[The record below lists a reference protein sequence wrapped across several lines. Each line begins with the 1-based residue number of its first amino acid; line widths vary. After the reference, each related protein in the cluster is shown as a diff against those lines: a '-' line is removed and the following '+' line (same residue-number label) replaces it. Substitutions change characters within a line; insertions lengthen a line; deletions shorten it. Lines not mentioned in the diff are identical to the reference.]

1 MADER
6 LQMKRLSAKLTYS
19 NVISTL
25 CLVLLLGGGTAYA
38 ATQLGRES
46 VGTRQLKR
54 SAVTPAKLSGAA
66 KQALTG
72 ATGREGP
79 AGPNGQ
85 KGATGAKGATGP
97 TGPMGPTG
105 PQGKDGTPGA
115 EGPRGEP
122 GTDAT
127 PDAVA
132 TVINSTPPKFLGTHP
147 GFTAVERQSEGIY
160 CLTPDAGIDYSH
172 PIASVEWL
180 NTLESKALIEPI
192 SGPAVNDCPAGRL
205 EVHTFEINGG
215 AVVKSN
221 AASFTV
227 FAPQP

>member
-1 MADER
+1 MNR
-6 LQMKRLSAKLTYS
+6 LRTKLTYS

-46 VGTRQLKR
+46 VGTRQLRKN
-54 SAVTPAKLSGAA
+54 AVTPVKLSGAA

-72 ATGREGP
+72 ATG
-79 AGPNGQ
+79 
-85 KGATGAKGATGP
+85 P
-97 TGPMGPTG
+97 TGPTG
-105 PQGKDGTPGA
+105 PQGKDGPAGA

-127 PDAVA
+127 PDAFA
-132 TVINSTPPKFLGTHP
+132 TVLNSTPPQFLGTHP

-160 CLTPDAGIDYSH
+160 CLTPAAGIDYSH
-172 PIASVEWL
+172 PLGSVEWL
-180 NTLESKALIEPI
+180 HTLESKALIEPI
-192 SGPAVNDCPAGRL
+192 AGPQVDSCPAGRL
-205 EVHTFEINGG
+205 EVHTYEING
-215 AVVKSN
+215 ATVTKSN

>member
-1 MADER
+1 
-6 LQMKRLSAKLTYS
+6 MKRLSAKLTYS

-46 VGTRQLKR
+46 VGTRQLRKN
-54 SAVTPAKLSGAA
+54 AVTPVKLSAAA

-79 AGPNGQ
+79 AGPNGP
-85 KGATGAKGATGP
+85 KGAAGPRGAVGP
-97 TGPMGPTG
+97 TGPTGPTG
-105 PQGKDGTPGA
+105 PQGKEGTPGA
-115 EGPRGEP
+115 EGQRGEP

-127 PDAVA
+127 ADAFA
-132 TVINSTPPKFLGTHP
+132 TVLNSTPPQFLGTHP

-160 CLTPDAGIDYSH
+160 CLTPAAGIDYSH
-172 PIASVEWL
+172 PIGSVEWL
-180 NTLESKALIEPI
+180 NSLESKSLVEPI
-192 SGPAVNDCPAGRL
+192 AGPQVGSCPAGRL
-205 EVHTFEINGG
+205 EVHTYEING
-215 AVVKSN
+215 ANVTPSN